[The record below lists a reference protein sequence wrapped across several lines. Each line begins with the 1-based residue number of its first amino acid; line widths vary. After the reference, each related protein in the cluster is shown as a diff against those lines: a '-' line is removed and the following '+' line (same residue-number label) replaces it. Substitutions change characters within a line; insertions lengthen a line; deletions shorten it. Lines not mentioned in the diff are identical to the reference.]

1 MKFNI
6 ENYAGNYA
14 MHCKTEA
21 EAKRF
26 CRYLN
31 NIGRTWCDGTNYLC
45 ENEWSVYGDQT
56 CYAFNENKCG
66 WKSLYER
73 ENAIILEFSDFDWNE
88 NESKDAAIVLIY
100 TNGYY
105 ISTFTDFANVEEA
118 RARMKEE
125 YKSMIPTEGLEPEWD
140 EMSFCDEE
148 DAMLYANGE
157 NVHVWKIVCIEIDSI
172 GRTNNK

>member
-6 ENYAGNYA
+6 ENYDGNYV

-45 ENEWSVYGDQT
+45 ENT
-56 CYAFNENKCG
+56 CYNFNEGSYG
-66 WKSLYER
+66 WKSFYE
-73 ENAIILEFSDFDWNE
+73 AIGYKILEFSDFDWSE

-140 EMSFCDEE
+140 EMSFCGE
-148 DAMLYANGE
+148 DDAVLYANGE
-157 NVHVWKIVCIEIDSI
+157 NVHVWKIVCIKIDI
-172 GRTNNK
+172 TNKKQSHI